1 MNVVILSPIR
11 LFGDG
16 LAMSLAGSLGIRVAA
31 ITRDL
36 TSLRGA
42 LAGASVQVV
51 LIDVTQGVDL
61 YDMRSIAVEYPDLAL
76 VALGLNEQRQD
87 VIRCGRAGF
96 SGYVPRD
103 APVEA
108 LCSAIVDVA
117 AGRLACPAEIS
128 GALLRAL
135 FRSEHQSEGLNPEIA
150 LTSREMDVLHLL
162 GHGLSNKEIASDLCL
177 SVATVKHHVH
187 SILEKLK
194 LPNRSFAMR
203 RVREAPWLAPAARKK
218 AGHTKDE

>member
-1 MNVVILSPIR
+1 MNVVVLSPIR

-16 LAMSLAGSLGIRVAA
+16 LATSLAGSLGIRVAA
-31 ITRDL
+31 VTRDL
-36 TSLRGA
+36 TSLRSV
-42 LAGASVQVV
+42 LAGTSVQVV
-51 LIDVTQGVDL
+51 LIDVTQGIDL
-61 YDMRSIAVEYPDLAL
+61 YDIRSIAVEYPDVAL

-103 APVEA
+103 APIEA
-108 LCSAIVDVA
+108 LCSAIADVE

-128 GALLRAL
+128 GALLHAL
-135 FRSEHQSEGLNPEIA
+135 FRSEHQSDGLNPELA
-150 LTSREMDVLHLL
+150 LTHREMDVLHLL
-162 GHGLSNKEIASDLCL
+162 GHGLSNKEIARDLCL

-187 SILEKLK
+187 SILVKLK
-194 LPNRSFAMR
+194 LPNRTLAMR

-218 AGHTKDE
+218 TTHIKDG